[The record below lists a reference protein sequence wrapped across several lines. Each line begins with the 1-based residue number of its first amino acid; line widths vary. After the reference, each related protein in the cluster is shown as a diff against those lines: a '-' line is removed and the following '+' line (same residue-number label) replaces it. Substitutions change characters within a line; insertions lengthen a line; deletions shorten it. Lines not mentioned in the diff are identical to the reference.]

1 MPRNP
6 APTAAPE
13 EEPLRLTD
21 RKREAIVAAATA
33 QFRQH
38 GFQRASMDAIAAAAE
53 VSKRTVYNHFPSKD
67 ELFAEILLQLWKRSA
82 ALGQQAY
89 SPERPLREQLREL
102 LAAKLDLLTDTSFL
116 DLVRVAVAEMMHS
129 PDRARHMVDRLGEKE
144 QGLADWL
151 RAAQQDGRLQPLD
164 PQYGSALLQGLL
176 KSLAFWP
183 QLTLGQ
189 PPLTPV
195 EGQQLLDDCVD
206 MFLGRYAKEEK
217 NA

>member
-1 MPRNP
+1 MSRIPDLS
-6 APTAAPE
+6 AVSE
-13 EEPLRLTD
+13 DEPLRLTD

-82 ALGQQAY
+82 ALGQLAY

-102 LAAKLDLLTDTSFL
+102 LTAKLDLLTDTSFL

-151 RAAQQDGRLQPLD
+151 RAAQQDGRLQPID

-183 QLTLGQ
+183 QLTMGQ
-189 PPLTPV
+189 PPLTPA

-206 MFLGRYAKEEK
+206 MFLGRYAKKEK

>member
-1 MPRNP
+1 MSAQHPLS
-6 APTAAPE
+6 E

-21 RKREAIVAAATA
+21 RKREAIVTAAVA

-67 ELFAEILLQLWKRSA
+67 ELFAEILLLLFQRST
-82 ALGQQAY
+82 ALAEKAY
-89 SPERPLREQLREL
+89 SPDRPLREQLREL
-102 LAAKLDLLTDTSFL
+102 LAAKLQLLTDTSFL

-129 PDRARHMVDRLGEKE
+129 PERAQHMVERLGEKE

-151 RAAQQDGRLQPLD
+151 RAARADGRLQAVD

-176 KSLAFWP
+176 KSMAFWP
-183 QLTLGQ
+183 QLTMGQ
-189 PPLTPV
+189 PLLTGADG
-195 EGQQLLDDCVD
+195 ERLLDDCVD
-206 MFLGRYAKEEK
+206 MFLGRYAAQENKR
-217 NA
+217 